1 MKISL
6 AMIVKNEEEV
16 LSECLN
22 CVKDI
27 VDEMVLVD
35 TGSKDNTV
43 NIAKKFGA
51 KLYEFKWCNDFSLA
65 RNFAAEKCSGDWIL
79 VLDADEVVT
88 DFDIRDIE
96 SFCSEDNKNVVGRLK
111 RINEYEDEQGIK
123 RYIERVNRV
132 LNKNFF
138 TYEGIIHEQIV
149 STNKKKYVTKNINLI
164 VDHIGYSKEVLNRTN
179 KIQRNIELLK
189 KALKKDFKDPY
200 LHYQLGKS
208 YFMGKDYADAYIS
221 FKKAI
226 YLVDDFNYE
235 YAEDL
240 VESYGYTLIHL
251 NLFKEALELIKYEK
265 YYSNSP
271 DFLFIIG
278 LIYMN
283 NNCFQKSAETF
294 LRCTEFKEGKI
305 EGITSYLP
313 LYNIGVIFECLGFKE
328 EALNYYNLCGEYI
341 PATNRVKKL

>member
-1 MKISL
+1 MISL
-6 AMIVKNEEEV
+6 CLIVKNEEET
-16 LSECLN
+16 LLKCLDSAKN
-22 CVKDI
+22 I
-27 VDEMVLVD
+27 AQEIIIID
-35 TGSKDNTV
+35 TGSTDRTKE
-43 NIAKKFGA
+43 IALNFTDKVYDFT
-51 KLYEFKWCNDFSLA
+51 WCNDFSKA
-65 RNFAAEKCSGDWIL
+65 RNFSISKASNDWIL

-96 SFCSEDNKNVVGRLK
+96 SFCSQDNKNVVGRLK

-208 YFMGKDYADAYIS
+208 YFMGKDYANAYIS

-265 YYSNSP
+265 
-271 DFLFIIG
+271 
-278 LIYMN
+278 
-283 NNCFQKSAETF
+283 
-294 LRCTEFKEGKI
+294 
-305 EGITSYLP
+305 
-313 LYNIGVIFECLGFKE
+313 
-328 EALNYYNLCGEYI
+328 
-341 PATNRVKKL
+341 

>member
-1 MKISL
+1 MISL
-6 AMIVKNEEEV
+6 CLIVKNEEKT
-16 LSECLN
+16 LHKSLDS
-22 CVKDI
+22 VKNIAQEII
-27 VDEMVLVD
+27 VVD
-35 TGSKDNTV
+35 TGSIDRTKE
-43 NIAKKFGA
+43 IALNFTDKVYDFT
-51 KLYEFKWCNDFSLA
+51 WCNDFSRA
-65 RNFAAEKCSGDWIL
+65 RNFSISKASNDWIL

-96 SFCSEDNKNVVGRLK
+96 SFCSQDNKNVVGRLK

-132 LNKNFF
+132 FNKNFF

-149 STNKKKYVTKNINLI
+149 SKNKGKYITKDINLVI
-164 VDHIGYSKEVLNRTN
+164 DHIGYSKEVLNRTN

-189 KALKKDFKDPY
+189 KALEKKFKDPY

-208 YFMGKDYADAYIS
+208 YFMGKDYDNAYIS

-240 VESYGYTLIHL
+240 VESYGYALIHL

-313 LYNIGVIFECLGFKE
+313 LYNIGVIFECLGFKQ